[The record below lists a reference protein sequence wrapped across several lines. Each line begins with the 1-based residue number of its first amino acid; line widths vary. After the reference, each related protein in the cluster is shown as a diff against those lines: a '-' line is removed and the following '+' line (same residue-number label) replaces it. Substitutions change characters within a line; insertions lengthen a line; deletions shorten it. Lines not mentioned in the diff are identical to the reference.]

1 MAQSE
6 RTAQAALIENAR
18 RSAEQAEQAELDATA
33 AVTRGR
39 GELELLAESL
49 RVLPARNREL
59 RTNVQLLREAL
70 DRAKLSALNAGL
82 EGARLGDPM
91 GRALVDLAGDLR
103 DLLGRAVGTLE
114 DHATLLTELERERDR
129 VAESLGSARS
139 ALAAGGEA
147 LGRAQ
152 PLRRELGK
160 ALGELER
167 QAAAA
172 LGTDPQTARL
182 MASAADQARTLG
194 LTLASLI
201 ESGAGDAARELVE
214 PLHRV
219 TGARDS
225 SEKP

>member
-1 MAQSE
+1 MAHNE
-6 RTAQAALIENAR
+6 KTAQAALIENAR

-39 GELELLAESL
+39 GELELLGESL
-49 RVLPARNREL
+49 RVLPARSREL

-91 GRALVDLAGDLR
+91 GRVLVDLAGDLR

-114 DHATLLTELERERDR
+114 EHASLLTELERERDR
-129 VAESLGSARS
+129 VAESLASVRS

-152 PLRRELGK
+152 PLRRELAK
-160 ALGELER
+160 ALAELER

-182 MASAADQARTLG
+182 LASAAEQARTLG
-194 LTLASLI
+194 QTLQTLV
-201 ESGAGDAARELVE
+201 ESGAVEAARDLVE
-214 PLHRV
+214 PLRAAL
-219 TGARDS
+219 GAANA